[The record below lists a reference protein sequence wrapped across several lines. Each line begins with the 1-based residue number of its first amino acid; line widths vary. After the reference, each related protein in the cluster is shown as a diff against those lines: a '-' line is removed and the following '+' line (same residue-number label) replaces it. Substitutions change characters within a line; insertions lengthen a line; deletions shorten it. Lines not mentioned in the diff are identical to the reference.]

1 MIRAAAPPALL
12 ATPLVLLAAMLA
24 VPALGQD
31 GAVTIRQAPAEAVS
45 IDAARDAPATPPAT
59 QQGPEPLPSVVPAYP
74 SYPQLGDPRGPAVEA
89 SGPQPAK
96 TERLVAGLST
106 DAVGITAAFN
116 GSDIL
121 IYGAVARETPLPPGA
136 PLQIIVTVEGPS
148 EHVTIRKKNRVLG
161 IWVNTQSVSVAAA
174 PGFYA
179 VATSAPLDEILLP
192 AEDTRFRIS
201 VPLAMRALGDVGDVA
216 DAIPFTEALI
226 RVKSSEGRYRLD
238 EGNVHVVE
246 QTLFRADVALPA
258 QLVEGDYK
266 ARVFLLRE
274 GRVIDVQR
282 AAIAVQKVG
291 LERWLY
297 RLALDRPFHY
307 GVLSL
312 VLAVAAGWGAS
323 AAFALIRR
331 K

>member
-1 MIRAAAPPALL
+1 MTGPARPAVLVAPLL
-12 ATPLVLLAAMLA
+12 VLGLLAAA
-24 VPALGQD
+24 VQAQQA
-31 GAVTIRQAPAEAVS
+31 AVTVEETPTAPVVVNPSE
-45 IDAARDAPATPPAT
+45 DAPAVAEPAAP
-59 QQGPEPLPSVVPAYP
+59 GAEPLPSAVPDYP
-74 SYPQLGDPRGPAVEA
+74 SYPQLGEPRGPALEPPT
-89 SGPQPAK
+89 PQTAK
-96 TERLVAGLST
+96 TERLVAGLSV
-106 DAVGITAAFN
+106 DAVGITAAFD

-121 IYGAVARETPLPPGA
+121 IYGAVAREAPLPPGP

-161 IWVNTQSVSVAAA
+161 IWVNTQSVSVGAA

-179 VATSAPLDEILLP
+179 VSTSAPLDQILLP
-192 AEDTRFRIS
+192 PEDTRFRIS
-201 VPLAMRALGDVGDVA
+201 VPLAMRALGDASGVE
-216 DAIPFTEALI
+216 DATPFTEALI
-226 RVKSSEGRYRLD
+226 RLKSSDGRYRLD
-238 EGNVHVVE
+238 EGNVHIVE

-282 AAIAVQKVG
+282 AAIAVHKVG

-297 RLALDRPFHY
+297 RLALDQPFHY

-323 AAFALIRR
+323 AAFAFVRR

>member
-1 MIRAAAPPALL
+1 MRPGRALGRLVLAALL
-12 ATPLVLLAAMLA
+12 AAPAATA
-24 VPALGQD
+24 QEGT
-31 GAVTIRQAPAEAVS
+31 VTVEEAPAESVS
-45 IDAARDAPATPPAT
+45 VNASEDAPATPEPAHH
-59 QQGPEPLPSVVPAYP
+59 GGEPLPSAVSQYP
-74 SYPQLGDPRGPAVEA
+74 NYPQTGLARPPGETPEAVV
-89 SGPQPAK
+89 K

-106 DAVGITAAFN
+106 DAVGITAAFD

-121 IYGAVARETPLPPGA
+121 IYGAVAREAPLPPGP

-148 EHVTIRKKNRVLG
+148 ENLTIRKKNRVLG
-161 IWVNTQSVSVAAA
+161 IWVNTQSVSVGAA

-179 VATSAPLDEILLP
+179 VSTSAPLDEILLP
-192 AEDTRFRIS
+192 SEDTRFRIS
-201 VPLAMRALGDVGDVA
+201 VPLAMRALGEAQGVDDVT
-216 DAIPFTEALI
+216 PFTEALI
-226 RVKSSEGRYRLD
+226 RLKSRDARYRLD

-258 QLVEGDYK
+258 QLVEGDYR

-274 GRVIDVQR
+274 GRVLDVQR

-297 RLALDRPFHY
+297 RLALDKPFQY
-307 GVLSL
+307 GILSL

-323 AAFALIRR
+323 AAFAFIRR

>member
-1 MIRAAAPPALL
+1 MRTGPVRAAVLAAPLLLLAALVQAQQAAVTVEETPTAPVTVNPSAGAPAVAVPAPPA
-12 ATPLVLLAAMLA
+12 TGPLPAA
-24 VPALGQD
+24 VPD
-31 GAVTIRQAPAEAVS
+31 
-45 IDAARDAPATPPAT
+45 
-59 QQGPEPLPSVVPAYP
+59 YP
-74 SYPQLGDPRGPAVEA
+74 GYPQLGEPRGPALEPPT
-89 SGPQPAK
+89 PQAAK
-96 TERLVAGLST
+96 TERLVAGLSV
-106 DAVGITAAFN
+106 DAVGITAAFD

-121 IYGAVARETPLPPGA
+121 IYGAVAREAPLPPGP

-161 IWVNTQSVSVAAA
+161 IWVNTQSVSVGAA

-179 VATSAPLDEILLP
+179 VSTSAPLDQILLP
-192 AEDTRFRIS
+192 PEDTRFRIS
-201 VPLAMRALGDVGDVA
+201 VPLAMRALGENSGVQ
-216 DAIPFTEALI
+216 DATPFTEALI
-226 RVKSSEGRYRLD
+226 RLKSRDGRYRLD
-238 EGNVHVVE
+238 EGNVHIVE

-282 AAIAVQKVG
+282 AAIAVHKVG

-297 RLALDRPFHY
+297 RLALDQPFHY

-323 AAFALIRR
+323 VAFAFIRR